1 MTRIYW
7 EGSTTTSL
15 LYFKIQHI
23 QHVISCSFSF
33 TCSVAS
39 LMNILCPTS
48 RRGRPFRRRLLFT
61 RLPEPW
67 REWSRLHL
75 RWQDQH
81 SGYHIPVQRRQV
93 QEPRGKA
100 KDLHFTGTCKRTPGQ
115 IHKNMGRCSCACFFF
130 LMLYLKVHSS
140 LKVQSKWACLRPSPG
155 MPRRQAWRSS
165 DCLWCRRQWAEDKW
179 GGGGRQRRAHPSCW
193 GWFHHVLLC
202 GWRWVSWD
210 V

>member
-1 MTRIYW
+1 MARMITFTPTMARSAFRISHPCSKETSARASWESQRSSFYRYMQTNTRSNPQEY
-7 EGSTTTSL
+7 G
-15 LYFKIQHI
+15 KVQ
-23 QHVISCSFSF
+23 
-33 TCSVAS
+33 
-39 LMNILCPTS
+39 LC
-48 RRGRPFRRRLLFT
+48 LF
-61 RLPEPW
+61 
-67 REWSRLHL
+67 
-75 RWQDQH
+75 
-81 SGYHIPVQRRQV
+81 
-93 QEPRGKA
+93 
-100 KDLHFTGTCKRTPGQ
+100 
-115 IHKNMGRCSCACFFF
+115 FFF